1 MLPARNCI
9 GSIVAATLLAAP
21 PASAT
26 EWRIDAAKSWLGFKG
41 MMAGAPFEGRFRH
54 WQGRI
59 SFDPGRPDQ
68 GSAAVTIDMTS
79 AQTGDPQK
87 DAALPRSEWFA
98 AKSFPAADFEVQS
111 FQSKGGNAYE
121 AIGTLTIR
129 DVTKQFAMPV
139 TIDASGASLHATG
152 HLEFLRSD
160 YGVGQGTWASGQWV
174 GLGVSAEFDVTAK
187 RSN

>member
-1 MLPARNCI
+1 VLPARRCI
-9 GSIVAATLLAAP
+9 EVAVLTSLLAAQ
-21 PASAT
+21 PALAT
-26 EWRIDAAKSWLGFKG
+26 EWKIDAAKSWLGFKG
-41 MMAGAPFEGRFRH
+41 TMAGAPFEGRFRH

-59 SFDPGRPDQ
+59 SFDPARPDQ
-68 GSAAVTIDMTS
+68 GRAAVTIDMTS

-111 FQSKGGNAYE
+111 FQSKGGNSYE

-129 DVTKQFAMPV
+129 DVTKHVAMPV
-139 TIDASGASLHATG
+139 TIDASGASLHAVG
-152 HLEFLRSD
+152 HLDLLRSD

-174 GLGVSAEFDVTAK
+174 GLGVTAQFDVTAE